1 MPDTIVIAGAGHAAG
16 QTAVSLRQGKY
27 DGRIVI
33 VGEEP
38 YPPYQRPP
46 LSKKF
51 LAGELELER
60 LYLRPER
67 YYGEHDVELRANTR
81 VTAIDRAAKAVQ
93 LDDGS
98 ELPYSKLVLATGTK
112 VRRLGIDGEE
122 LAGVHYLRTVDDVL
136 AIRDDFRP
144 GARLIVVGA
153 GYIGLEVAAVAVQ
166 AGLKVSVQEIA
177 DRVLARV
184 ASPELSA
191 FYERVHAEAGVEL
204 LLGLP
209 PMGSICGE
217 GRVQAVID
225 GHNQEVP
232 ADIVLIGIGVVPVT
246 DIAEAAGLPCD
257 DGILVDEYCQT
268 DDPDILAIG
277 DCTNHPNSLLGRRV
291 RLESVH
297 NAQEQAKTAAATLLG
312 KPKAYAQVPWFWS
325 DQYDLKLQ
333 IAGLADPGCA
343 RVLRGDPA
351 GRSLAVFHLDDGRLQ
366 AVEAVNS
373 AREFMLG
380 KKLIA
385 AKACLDPGELADA
398 SVSFKEIAAAALA

>member
-16 QTAVSLRQGKY
+16 QTAVSLRQGGF

-38 YPPYQRPP
+38 YLPYQRPP

-60 LYLRPER
+60 LFLRPER
-67 YYGEHDVELRANTR
+67 YYAEHDVELQLNTR
-81 VTAIDRAAKAVQ
+81 VATINRTGHKVQ
-93 LDDGS
+93 LAGGV
-98 ELPYSKLVLATGTK
+98 ELAYTKLVLATGTR
-112 VRRLGIDGEE
+112 VRRLAIDGAE
-122 LAGVHYLRTVDDVL
+122 LPGVHYLRTVDDVL
-136 AIRDDFRP
+136 AIRQQFRP
-144 GARLIVVGA
+144 GARLVIVGA

-166 AGLKVSVQEIA
+166 AGLNVSVWEIA

-191 FYERVHAEAGVEL
+191 FYDRVHREAGVEL
-204 LLGLP
+204 KLGLP
-209 PMGSICGE
+209 PVTEISGQA
-217 GRVQAVID
+217 RVEAVVD
-225 GHNQEVP
+225 GNGQPWP
-232 ADIVLIGIGVVPVT
+232 ADMVLIGIGVLPAT
-246 DIAEAAGLPCD
+246 ELAEAADLPCD
-257 DGILVDEYCQT
+257 NGILVDEYCQT
-268 DDPDILAIG
+268 EDPDILAIG
-277 DCTNHPNSLLGRRV
+277 DCTNHPNSLLGQRL

-297 NAQEQAKTAAATLLG
+297 NAQEQAKTAAGTLLG
-312 KPKAYAQVPWFWS
+312 KRKPYAQVPWFWS

-333 IAGLADPGCA
+333 IAGLAEPDCD
-343 RVLRGDPA
+343 RVIRGDPEE
-351 GRSLAVFHLDDGRLQ
+351 RSLAVFHLRDGRLQ

-385 AKACLDPGELADA
+385 AGARFDPAELAD
-398 SVSFKEIAAAALA
+398 SSRPFKEIAAAALN